1 MEDSEKGN
9 YSKGILGTGDTIMH
23 ETDMVFASWRETGR
37 SGEGKDE
44 DASVAMKQQHPCGCE
59 KREKGQIMQGNRSRG
74 TNPGEPPQGKPRYK
88 EKCIPFTSLATGS
101 TPLKRTI
108 FPENSGDQGHRLSC
122 LPVSEPRGQ
131 SSDQP
136 PLSHLLV

>member
-1 MEDSEKGN
+1 
-9 YSKGILGTGDTIMH
+9 
-23 ETDMVFASWRETGR
+23 
-37 SGEGKDE
+37 
-44 DASVAMKQQHPCGCE
+44 
-59 KREKGQIMQGNRSRG
+59 MQGNRSRG
-74 TNPGEPPQGKPRYK
+74 TNPGEPPQGKPRYE
-88 EKCIPFTSLATGS
+88 EKCIPFTSLATGL

-108 FPENSGDQGHRLSC
+108 FPENSGDQGHRLSR